1 MRRAGLALKQL
12 MDDEPGKPAGPRH
25 TGAPR
30 TSKPRG
36 KWLST
41 TIKDTMT
48 SISMN
53 EDLYDSEDELPPP
66 SAFSTRVRRRLA
78 SDGSAQHHFRRFLCF
93 ALTASCILPSPL
105 MVLAPALAH
114 HSLHLKLHH
123 SCVEPA
129 LVINECWCSASQ
141 REQHM
146 CAGARSPVP
155 FDLACLPQ
163 YTYYIMHIC
172 GFVAF
177 PGFRCNLVSN
187 SRIARSHCVIA

>member
-30 TSKPRG
+30 TSKPKG

-66 SAFSTRVRRRLA
+66 SAFSSRVCRRLP
-78 SDGSAQHHFRRFLCF
+78 SDWSAHHHFHWFLCF
-93 ALTASCILPSPL
+93 ALTACCTLLSPL
-105 MVLAPALAH
+105 TVLAPALAH
-114 HSLHLKLHH
+114 HSLHLSLHH
-123 SCVEPA
+123 SFVGPA
-129 LVINECWCSASQ
+129 LVINECWCSAGQ
-141 REQHM
+141 
-146 CAGARSPVP
+146 
-155 FDLACLPQ
+155 
-163 YTYYIMHIC
+163 
-172 GFVAF
+172 
-177 PGFRCNLVSN
+177 
-187 SRIARSHCVIA
+187 